1 MKRNIDLTNKVFL
14 GICLTSWILFFTFIW
29 DVENYWIGALWFLL
43 STGLTFPYV
52 ATTKKA
58 IKVMT
63 EDEPDNVIFSD
74 EEIMDMLQ
82 KAKVDLDPEAFGEA
96 TGHLEFRNWRSPDWQ
111 ECYEIAEKDEFNRKA
126 DKIIKEVSEACREIE
141 KGDYDA
147 PRV

>member
-1 MKRNIDLTNKVFL
+1 MKKNIDLINKVFL
-14 GICLTSWILFFTFIW
+14 RICLTNWILFFTFIW
-29 DVENYWIGALWFLL
+29 DVQSYWLSALWFVM
-43 STGLTFPYV
+43 SIGLTFPYV

-58 IKVMT
+58 IKVMI

-82 KAKVDLDPEAFGEA
+82 KTKVDLDPEAFGEA

-111 ECYEIAEKDEFNRKA
+111 ECYEIAEKDELDREA
-126 DKIIKEVSEACREIE
+126 DIIIKEVSESRYEIG

>member
-1 MKRNIDLTNKVFL
+1 MEKNIDLINKVFL
-14 GICLTSWILFFTFIW
+14 GICLTNWILFFTFVW

-43 STGLTFPYV
+43 SIGLTFPYV

-82 KAKVDLDPEAFGEA
+82 KAKVDLNPEAFGEA

-111 ECYEIAEKDEFNRKA
+111 ECYEIAEKDELDREV
-126 DKIIKEVSEACREIE
+126 DKIVKEVSEACYRIGRGEA
-141 KGDYDA
+141 D
-147 PRV
+147 V

>member
-1 MKRNIDLTNKVFL
+1 MKKNIDLINKVFL

-52 ATTKKA
+52 ATTQKA

-63 EDEPDNVIFSD
+63 EDEPEQFIEYID
-74 EEIMDMLQ
+74 EP
-82 KAKVDLDPEAFGEA
+82 V
-96 TGHLEFRNWRSPDWQ
+96 DWQ

-126 DKIIKEVSEACREIE
+126 DKIIKEVSEACYRIGRGEA
-141 KGDYDA
+141 D
-147 PRV
+147 V

>member
-1 MKRNIDLTNKVFL
+1 MKKNIDFINKVCM

-63 EDEPDNVIFSD
+63 EDEPEQFIEYID
-74 EEIMDMLQ
+74 EP
-82 KAKVDLDPEAFGEA
+82 V
-96 TGHLEFRNWRSPDWQ
+96 DWQ
-111 ECYEIAEKDEFNRKA
+111 ECYKIAERDEFNRKA
-126 DKIIKEVSEACREIE
+126 DRIIKEVSEACYKIGRGES
-141 KGDYDA
+141 D
-147 PRV
+147 V